1 MGGVLRLCI
10 GCQDSDSVWK
20 VFGWYPEGV
29 QKVSRRY
36 LEWKVFGGYLKS
48 KLKRIFPL
56 LTFQEVPVQKMCTKL
71 SNIVKRS
78 LQNCQF
84 IIPILIIHSA
94 SADASPDKSA
104 AN

>member
-36 LEWKVFGGYLKS
+36 LEWKVFGGYLKG